1 MALVRYCIL
10 NSSTNVCTQ
19 TFDWE
24 DTSTYYPAT
33 GTIVAGNNTGE
44 VGQTYSGGTSP
55 GGTWS
60 GGFFAPSGG
69 TVENPGLLAIE
80 GGGTG
85 ASDAPTARTN
95 LGLGAGD
102 SPQFTAIQLGHASD
116 TTLTRVSA
124 GVIAVEGVTLATL
137 ASPAFT
143 GDPTAPTPAFTDDD
157 TSIATTAFAQE
168 MRRQIVRNNQT
179 GTTFQPA
186 ASDAGKLATLT
197 NAAAITVTINNSVF
211 AAEDRIDFIQGGAG
225 QVTFAAGAGFT
236 LRSSGSKLKLA
247 GQWSGATI
255 YFLSASEGV
264 LIGDIVT

>member
-1 MALVRYCIL
+1 MAVVRYCIINTGAPVGL
-10 NSSTNVCTQ
+10 CTAVISW
-19 TFDWE
+19 D
-24 DTSTYYPAT
+24 DANTYYPPS
-33 GTIVAGNNTGE
+33 GSVVAGDNTGE
-44 VGQTYSGGTSP
+44 VGQSYNNGSSPGGLWSPAIAPSYSGGDVVGP
-55 GGTWS
+55 L
-60 GGFFAPSGG
+60 PI
-69 TVENPGLLAIE
+69 VD
-80 GGGTG
+80 GGTG
-85 ASDAPTARTN
+85 ASDAPTALTN
-95 LGLGAGD
+95 LGAA
-102 SPQFTAIQLGHASD
+102 P
-116 TTLTRVSA
+116 
-124 GVIAVEGVTLATL
+124 L

-143 GDPTAPTPAFTDDD
+143 GNPTAPTPAFTDDD

-168 MRRQIVRNNQT
+168 MRRQIVRNAQT
-179 GTTFQPA
+179 GTTFTPA
-186 ASDAGKLATLT
+186 ASDAGKAITLA

>member
-10 NSSTNVCTQ
+10 NSSTNLCTA

-33 GTIVAGNNTGE
+33 GTIVAGDNTGQ
-44 VGQTYSGGTSP
+44 VGQTYSGGASP

-60 GGFFAPSGG
+60 PSPAPSGG
-69 TVENPGLLAIE
+69 VVETAGLLSIE

-85 ASDAPTARTN
+85 ASDALTARTN
-95 LGLGAGD
+95 LGIGTGD
-102 SPQFTAIQLGHASD
+102 SPQFAAINLGHVSD
-116 TTLTRVSA
+116 TTITRVSA
-124 GVIAVEGVTLATL
+124 GVIAVEGATLATL

-168 MRRQIVRNNQT
+168 MRRQIVRNAQT
-179 GTTFQPA
+179 GTTFIPA
-186 ASDAGKLATLT
+186 ASDAGKAITLA
-197 NAAAITVTINNSVF
+197 NAAAVTVTINNSVF
-211 AAEDRIDFIQGGAG
+211 TAEDRVDFIQGGAG

>member
-1 MALVRYCIL
+1 MAVVRYCII
-10 NSSTNVCTQ
+10 NSTGGLCTEVISW
-19 TFDWE
+19 DNAN
-24 DTSTYYPAT
+24 TYYPLS
-33 GTIVAGNNTGE
+33 GSIIAGDNTGE
-44 VGQTYSGGTSP
+44 VGQTYNAGSSP

-60 GGFFAPSGG
+60 SPFVPLFTPGN
-69 TVENPGLLAIE
+69 TVVPFTIE
-80 GGGTG
+80 EGGTG
-85 ASDAPTARTN
+85 ASTAATALSN
-95 LGLGAGD
+95 LGGA
-102 SPQFTAIQLGHASD
+102 P
-116 TTLTRVSA
+116 
-124 GVIAVEGVTLATL
+124 L
-137 ASPAFT
+137 ASPVFT

-186 ASDAGKLATLT
+186 ASDAGKAATLT

-211 AAEDRIDFIQGGAG
+211 AADDRIDFIQGGAG
-225 QVTFAAGAGFT
+225 QVTFAAGAGFV

>member
-24 DTSTYYPAT
+24 NTDTYYPAA
-33 GTIVAGNNTGE
+33 GTIVAGDNTGQ
-44 VGQTYSGGTSP
+44 VGQTYSGGASA

-60 GGFFAPSGG
+60 GGFTAPFGG
-69 TVENPGLLAIE
+69 TVENPGLLAIVD
-80 GGGTG
+80 GGTG
-85 ASDAPTARTN
+85 ASTAATALSN
-95 LGLGAGD
+95 LGGA
-102 SPQFTAIQLGHASD
+102 P
-116 TTLTRVSA
+116 
-124 GVIAVEGVTLATL
+124 L

-143 GDPTAPTPAFTDDD
+143 GDPTAPTPLFTDDD

-168 MRRQIVRNNQT
+168 MRRQIVRNNQS

-186 ASDAGKLATLT
+186 ASDAGKAVTLT
-197 NAAAITVTINNSVF
+197 NASAITVTINNSVF
-211 AAEDRIDFIQGGAG
+211 AADDRIDFIQGGAG
-225 QVTFAAGAGFT
+225 QVTFAAGAGFL